1 MHEVL
6 VDRLGSLSLP
16 RKSVVRLTDRP
27 DMTLDVY
34 RGCKTTI
41 QQQQNQWLKHLC
53 NHENMFKAPYQGD
66 SNEYTQITMFNKKKK
81 VTQNLL
87 NLQLCDFS
95 KGLKNEFETV
105 AVKAPSVFEPLT
117 FYCNTALIL

>member
-6 VDRLGSLSLP
+6 INRLGGLSLP

-41 QQQQNQWLKHLC
+41 QQQQQDMIRQFAEIENSTYVFTELCPFIIFSLK
-53 NHENMFKAPYQGD
+53 MV
-66 SNEYTQITMFNKKKK
+66 SVM
-81 VTQNLL
+81 LL
-87 NLQLCDFS
+87 
-95 KGLKNEFETV
+95 
-105 AVKAPSVFEPLT
+105 
-117 FYCNTALIL
+117 